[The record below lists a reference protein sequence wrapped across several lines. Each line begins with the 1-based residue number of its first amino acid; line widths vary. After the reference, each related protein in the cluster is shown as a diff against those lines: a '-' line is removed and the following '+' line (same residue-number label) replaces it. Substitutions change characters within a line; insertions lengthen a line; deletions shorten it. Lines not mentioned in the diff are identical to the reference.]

1 MKTKIILLTLHIIC
15 AILFGITT
23 VISTNMLSAIFSM
36 IASIIW
42 SVCVGMDIAQLIYNN

>member
-1 MKTKIILLTLHIIC
+1 MKTKIVLLILHIVC

-36 IASIIW
+36 IASIMW
-42 SVCVGMDIAQLIYNN
+42 SVCVGMDIAQLIYKN